1 MVQLTGVTLTRETLV
16 KFERGIQNIQLAQ
29 LRAIRDVLETT
40 YDELLK

>member
-16 KFERGIQNIQLAQ
+16 KIERGIQNIQLAQ